1 MNPLS
6 PALRGA
12 ILYEFRMA
20 TRRKVLW
27 IALLPLLAIATL
39 ICVTSTR
46 INEVEAVSGK
56 AGAWAVLVNIFI
68 GVGLGVGLADR
79 FVRTHRFGLAEVL
92 AATPTG
98 LGARMFGVLCGS
110 VAAGLVPVAAVL
122 VVVMPLSL
130 RQPSAIPAGMFW
142 GLVALLIAI
151 LPAVLLITM
160 ISATAGLVMPV
171 PLARVL
177 AVLLWF
183 WSTIFSAGIIPLPTP
198 TGTLLSPLG
207 DYIAAGW
214 LQGPIIWAGRG
225 GPDLL
230 SPPVTALTAT
240 LNLIVILTLTAVLFG
255 VARATAARRS

>member
-1 MNPLS
+1 MNLLS

-12 ILYEFRMA
+12 MVYEFRMA
-20 TRRKVLW
+20 ARRKVLW
-27 IALLPLLAIATL
+27 IAILPLLAIATL
-39 ICVTSTR
+39 ICFTSARVSELDT
-46 INEVEAVSGK
+46 VSGK

-98 LGARMFGVLCGS
+98 LGTRMLGVLCGS

-130 RQPSAIPAGMFW
+130 RQPSAIPTGMFW

-183 WSTIFSAGIIPLPTP
+183 WSTIFSASIVPLPTP

-207 DYIAAGW
+207 DYVAVGW
-214 LQGPIIWAGRG
+214 LQGPVLWAGRG
-225 GPDLL
+225 VPELL
-230 SPPVTALTAT
+230 SPPATALTAT
-240 LNLIVILTLTAVLFG
+240 LNLFVILALTAVLFG
-255 VARATAARRS
+255 VARSAAARRS